1 MNTCRI
7 LMTPLKSERERA
19 LGYSAK
25 GLKTLTGLARVAPQL
40 AFTRAQFVEE
50 LPKAQ
55 QGMSLSGYQ
64 PKLQVVLEG
73 GAFAVV
79 ESKGNYI
86 LKPSPAEFPRLAE
99 NEHATM
105 TVMARLGFDVPPHG
119 LLPFKPDNDGDE
131 LEYAFVIR
139 RFDRDEQGGAIHQ
152 EQLDAAMEIGEKYGK
167 IADDGKP
174 WVSYEQVALFLRHNV
189 NDNVAFISDLFRRIV
204 YAYLLGN
211 DDLHL
216 RNFGLLL
223 PLVGPP
229 QLSPVYD
236 YVAVAPY
243 PQYFTSYLALPLL
256 ASEEGEKDVAAGF
269 NTQYGE
275 YLGMDFL
282 ALGRG
287 MGLSEKLASALLKA
301 LLKEQAVV
309 ESTYRDSFMQA
320 EAVEAVLRCYRQR
333 LSRLQILDEPALR

>member
-1 MNTCRI
+1 MTTCRI

-19 LGYSAK
+19 LGYSTK
-25 GLKTLTGLARVAPQL
+25 GLKTLTGLARVEPQL
-40 AFTRAQFVEE
+40 TFTRAQFVQD

-55 QGMSLSGYQ
+55 QGMSISGYQ
-64 PKLQVVLEG
+64 PKLQMVLED

-86 LKPSPAEFPRLAE
+86 LKPSPVDFPQLAE

-119 LLPFKPDNDGDE
+119 LLPFKPENDGDDQ
-131 LEYAFVIR
+131 EYAFVIR

-167 IADDGKP
+167 ITDDGKP
-174 WVSYEQVALFLRHNV
+174 WVSYEQVARFLSQNV
-189 NDNVAFISDLFRRIV
+189 NDNLAFISDLFRRII

-211 DDLHL
+211 NDLHL

-223 PLVGPP
+223 PLAGPP
-229 QLSPVYD
+229 RLSPVYD
-236 YVAVAPY
+236 YVSVAPY
-243 PQYFTSYLALPLL
+243 PRYFTSYLALPLL
-256 ASEEGEKDVAAGF
+256 ACEEGEKEVAAGF

-282 ALGRG
+282 VLGQG
-287 MGLSEKLASALLKA
+287 MGLSEKLARALLER
-301 LLKEQAVV
+301 LLKEQEVV

-320 EAVEAVLRCYRQR
+320 DAVEAVLRCYRQR
-333 LSRLQILDEPALR
+333 LSRLQIMDEPALG

>member
-1 MNTCRI
+1 
-7 LMTPLKSERERA
+7 MTPLKSERERA
-19 LGYSAK
+19 LGYSTK
-25 GLKTLTGLARVAPQL
+25 GLKTLTGLTQVVPQL
-40 AFTRAQFVEE
+40 AFTRTQFVED

-55 QGMSLSGYQ
+55 QGMSISGYQ
-64 PKLQVVLEG
+64 PKLQMVLED

-79 ESKGNYI
+79 ESKGDYI
-86 LKPSPAEFPRLAE
+86 LKPSPVDFPQLAE

-105 TVMARLGFDVPPHG
+105 TVMARLRFEVPPHG
-119 LLPFKPDNDGDE
+119 LLPFKPENDGDA

-139 RFDRDEQGGAIHQ
+139 RFDRDEQGKAIHQ
-152 EQLDAAMEIGEKYGK
+152 EQLDGAMNIGEKYGK

-174 WVSYEQVALFLRHNV
+174 WVSYEQVALFLSQNV
-189 NDNVAFISDLFRRIV
+189 NDNVAFISDLFRRII

-211 DDLHL
+211 NDLHL

-223 PLVGPP
+223 PLVGSP

-236 YVAVAPY
+236 YVSVAPY

-256 ASEEGEKDVAAGF
+256 VCEEGEKDVAAGF
-269 NTQYGE
+269 NTKYGE

-282 ALGRG
+282 ALGQG

-309 ESTYRDSFMQA
+309 EATYCDSFMQPD
-320 EAVEAVLRCYRQR
+320 AVDAVLRCYRQR
-333 LSRLQILDEPALR
+333 LSRLQILDEPALG